1 MLGLTE
7 GKKVLQEERETV
19 CRVKYKDKKWKF
31 QSREILGSKDDN
43 VAREIAFLPRVSV
56 TLKHYLVSDCCEP
69 ATFLCTFVIM
79 LPKDPVRFTSLA
91 QHCTCG
97 DGGLK
102 VLYNSVN
109 GILLARI

>member
-1 MLGLTE
+1 MY
-7 GKKVLQEERETV
+7 
-19 CRVKYKDKKWKF
+19 RVKSNGKKWKF
-31 QSREILGSKDDN
+31 QSSEILGSKDDN

-56 TLKHYLVSDCCEP
+56 TFKHYLVNDCYEP
-69 ATFLCTFVIM
+69 ATFLCTFVTV
-79 LPKDPVRFTSLA
+79 LPKDPVRSTSLA